1 MPSCFTCAV
10 RREADQVSGA
20 FESDSSYLTLLIQEE
35 STQTQGLLQSL
46 IAKIINNVQVTIKNI
61 HVRYEDN
68 LSVPGVSPHP

>member
-1 MPSCFTCAV
+1 M
-10 RREADQVSGA
+10 SGA

>member
-20 FESDSSYLTLLIQEE
+20 LESDSSYLTLLIQEE

-61 HVRYEDN
+61 HIRYEDN